1 MFGIYMILNGLERF
15 CIELIRVNSKY
26 HVLGLPPFT
35 QAEMIS
41 TFLVVGGIAL
51 SAYALRNKN
60 KLA

>member
-1 MFGIYMILNGLERF
+1 MILNGLERF
-15 CIELIRVNSKY
+15 CVELIRVNSKY
-26 HVLGLPPFT
+26 HVFGLSFT